1 MSLPNEPETRLEE
14 YLNYI
19 ASQLENPSTPEGTAV
34 KSTGE
39 AAGKVLTSDGSGGA
53 SWETVPTPEIEGADL
68 KSTGVDSVKVLLSDG
83 EGGAEWS
90 DYEPTVQAS
99 DVHSGFATAGQVLT
113 ADGAGGAYW
122 ATPSPGAGHLYLHLI
137 KIVPEGYAEGF
148 VCPAMIQVFS
158 SSNTAVTDVVDL
170 ATLLGNVYGT
180 SGKVTIPYAGEV
192 ATAAKIGGSVYGMC
206 LNWNG
211 STIMVYFDPSRIPG
225 GAGGYATLNANATIS
240 DTVRTIF

>member
-19 ASQLENPSTPEGTAV
+19 ASQLENPSAPEGTSV

-53 SWETVPTPEIEGADL
+53 SWETVPTPEIEGADI

-90 DYEPTVQAS
+90 DYDPTVQAS
-99 DVHSGFATAGQVLT
+99 DVDSGLATAGQVLT
-113 ADGAGGAYW
+113 ADGNGGATW
-122 ATPSPGAGHLYLHLI
+122 ATPSPGAGHLYMHLI
-137 KIVPEGYAEGF
+137 KIVPDGFSTPLLNAAMVIIYASTN
-148 VCPAMIQVFS
+148 A
-158 SSNTAVTDVVDL
+158 AVTDLADL
-170 ATLLGNVYGT
+170 ATMLTNVYGSSAALPMAGQLFVNIRN
-180 SGKVTIPYAGEV
+180 SGALYAIE
-192 ATAAKIGGSVYGMC
+192 
-206 LNWNG
+206 LDWNG
-211 STIMVYFDPSRIPG
+211 SSVTIYYDFTKIPG
-225 GAGGYATLNANATIS
+225 TPDSYVTLDANATIS